1 MHCRPSFTRSFRS
14 SAASVAASVA
24 HASMLIASLAPLA
37 GCGGVAGSD
46 VDAASPPID
55 APFASLDAGSGVTSD
70 AGTSAHLD
78 AASVSSDAASSHDAF
93 APPSRDLR
101 CGDAIPEGAEV
112 APPLPAYSGGTC
124 PAIAP
129 GRNTIRSGGVDREFV
144 VVVPSDFDPSER
156 LPVVFMWHW
165 LQGSADSMVMHGQA
179 QESANA
185 LRFVA
190 VVPESRGDLA
200 IRVPFAG
207 EFDPQWPY
215 LESASDARVEQE
227 AVFFDDM
234 LACVSAAYAID
245 DNCVSSVGVSAGAL
259 WNAQLVQRR
268 GERLANAIIMSG
280 GIGPATSGLGA
291 SLGLEVRDW
300 SGTDHR
306 MPILLGW
313 GGPSDQCGLAFE
325 RASMNL
331 ETHLDGHFV
340 LECVHN
346 CGHTVPPVD
355 PAAGLR
361 ALWGFALD
369 HPYWLRDG
377 ESRYLTATG
386 LPSDVPGWCA
396 IGIGNATP
404 RTGECM
410 PIEGAGGLSS
420 CPVPAL

>member
-1 MHCRPSFTRSFRS
+1 METSLPCTTNRARAS
-14 SAASVAASVA
+14 SIP
-24 HASMLIASLAPLA
+24 IASLPTTLLA
-37 GCGGVAGSD
+37 LLTQLIGCGGGAGTD
-46 VDAASPPID
+46 VDAATPAID
-55 APFASLDAGSGVTSD
+55 APFERVDAPLGSEAD
-70 AGTSAHLD
+70 AAGTSRTD
-78 AASVSSDAASSHDAF
+78 ASTLTQDAASSNDAF
-93 APPSRDLR
+93 VPPSRDLR
-101 CGDAIPEGAEV
+101 CGDAIPDGAEV
-112 APPLPAYSGGTC
+112 APALPAYSSGAC
-124 PAIAP
+124 PPIVA
-129 GRNTIRSGGVDREFV
+129 GRNTLRSGGVDRELV
-144 VVVPSDFDPSER
+144 VVVPSDYDPSER

-179 QESANA
+179 QESADA
-185 LRFVA
+185 LRFIA

-215 LESASDARVEQE
+215 LESASEARVEQE

-234 LACVSAAYAID
+234 LACVSEAFAVD
-245 DNCVSSVGVSAGAL
+245 ENCVSSVGVSAGAL
-259 WNAQLVQRR
+259 WNAQLIQRR
-268 GERLANAIIMSG
+268 GERLASAIVMSG

-325 RASMNL
+325 RASLNL
-331 ETHLDGHFV
+331 ETHLEGHFV
-340 LECVHN
+340 LECIHN

-386 LPSDVPGWCA
+386 LPSDVPDWCA
-396 IGIGNATP
+396 IGVGHATP
-404 RTGECM
+404 RTGACM